1 MKAKYSI
8 FIIILP
14 FVLSA
19 CDYSK
24 ADNRSG
30 FFYNTFAKPMDLLL
44 NWLGAHLN
52 HNYGLAIILI
62 VLAIRLIMLPF
73 MLSQTKNG
81 QFMRKIMSFA
91 QPEIKPIQ
99 DKIKHSRTQEDK
111 IKANQEM
118 MEVYKKYNINPMKGM
133 LGCLPVL
140 IQMPILFAL
149 YSALKWPNY
158 NHLLDYPDFLWFK
171 LSHPDIFITIIAG
184 LLYFLQSLVSLG
196 NMPKEQKQMGYMM
209 MIISPIFI
217 VYVSLSSSSALGL
230 YWSVSALFL
239 VIQMHFSNKYYS
251 KLADQKLKALKEKN
265 ATIKKKKNTQTIKRK
280 KK

>member
-1 MKAKYSI
+1 MKVRYVMLM
-8 FIIILP
+8 ILP
-14 FVLSA
+14 FFLSA

-24 ADNRSG
+24 VDNRSG
-30 FFYNTFAKPMDLLL
+30 FFYNTFVKPMDLLL
-44 NWLGAHLN
+44 NWLGTHLN

-81 QFMRKIMSFA
+81 QFMRRIMGFA
-91 QPEIKPIQ
+91 QEEIKPIQ
-99 DKIKHSRTQEDK
+99 DKIKHSRTQEEK

-118 MEVYKKYNINPMKGM
+118 MKVYKKYNINPMKSM

-158 NHLLDYPDFLWFK
+158 NQLTEYPDFLWFK

-184 LLYFLQSLVSLG
+184 LLYFLQSLVSLK

-209 MIISPIFI
+209 MIVSPIFI
-217 VYVSLSSSSALGL
+217 VYASLYSSSALGL
-230 YWSVSALFL
+230 YWSISALFL
-239 VIQMHFSNKYYS
+239 VIQMHFSNKHYS
-251 KLADQKLKALKEKN
+251 KLADQKVNALKEKELG
-265 ATIKKKKNTQTIKRK
+265 IKKKKNTKVIKRK